1 MKGEEGTA
9 ARWRQ
14 AFAGLSEQAAPRP
27 DCPDPDRLWAAAT
40 AESPPAERHEIFDH
54 IASCASCA
62 AAFRLARGLSASSQE
77 KSSQIAP
84 FPRLQPRRWQR
95 WSAAFAAAAAVLVL
109 AVLLP
114 RWWNRPELY
123 RGGEASEILS
133 QIPDDAPLPRGQADL
148 RWTAGPPGSQYEI
161 RVLTRDG
168 REIAVESGLTEA
180 HYRIPP
186 SALSGVPAGT
196 VLYWQVKALQPDGKS
211 LGSKTFSAR
220 LE

>member
-1 MKGEEGTA
+1 MKDEDGTA

-14 AFAGLSEQAAPRP
+14 AFAGLSERAAPRP
-27 DCPDPDRLWAAAT
+27 DCPEPDRIWAAAS

-62 AAFRLARGLSASSQE
+62 AAFRLARGLSQE
-77 KSSQIAP
+77 KSSQQDGQVEL
-84 FPRLQPRRWQR
+84 FPLIKPRSWQR
-95 WSAAFAAAAAVLVL
+95 WGAALAAAVLVL

-114 RWWNRPELY
+114 RWWNRPEPY
-123 RGGEASEILS
+123 RGGEAREILS
-133 QIPDDAPLPRGQADL
+133 QIPDDAPLARDQAVL
-148 RWTAGPPGSQYEI
+148 RWTAGPPGSLYEV

-180 HYRIPP
+180 HYQIPP
-186 SALSGVPAGT
+186 SALSEVSAGT
-196 VLYWQVKALQPDGKS
+196 ILYWQVKALQPDGKN
-211 LGSKTFSAR
+211 LGSKTFSVR